1 MELLLQEEL
10 EVIVHAF
17 HYLLM
22 AVEHDELYFDVVVV
36 VDGLRMLVMPVVPV
50 TLEIVVTVCLLIH
63 LHLAMMY
70 F

>member
-1 MELLLQEEL
+1 M
-10 EVIVHAF
+10 HAF
-17 HYLLM
+17 HCLLM

-36 VDGLRMLVMPVVPV
+36 VVDGLGMLVMPVMPV

>member
-1 MELLLQEEL
+1 M
-10 EVIVHAF
+10 HAF

-36 VDGLRMLVMPVVPV
+36 VDGLRMLVMPVTPV
-50 TLEIVVTVCLLIH
+50 TLEIVVKVCLLIH
-63 LHLAMMY
+63 LHLVMMY